1 MLNNYDFNHTE
12 NNNEMENEKLL
23 ELAALAECASS
34 HPISKSLQR
43 AYGKEL
49 DRSRV
54 SDIEEISGHGITARV
69 DGHAVANTYQP
80 LTPSGSHNNNK
91 KNPKNSK
98 KLAKKIG
105 AITLSAVLFGSVAAG
120 SFQAVNYF
128 SPVSKTTN
136 SSSQTS
142 KSNSSSASLL
152 KTTTTSDSSNK
163 GSLDVSDITTSAMP
177 SIVAI
182 TNKSV
187 QEVQDYFSQFGFRG
201 QGQAQTQ
208 ETESQGSGII
218 IGKNDTELLMVTN
231 NHVVEGADTLSV
243 CFIDNK
249 GYAANVKGTG
259 AENDIAVTAVPLD
272 SISDDTMSQIAVAS
286 IGDSDS
292 LKVGEQVV
300 AIGNALGYGQ
310 SVTTGI
316 VSAVNRALSNNSSD
330 TQDSN
335 SSSDDSSSAT
345 YIQTDAAINPGN
357 SGGALLN
364 MNGEVIGINSAKLA
378 STEVEGMGYAI
389 PISRVSD
396 IIDNLMNQTTRTK
409 VDSDKQGTI
418 GIKGINVTS
427 DVQEKYNLPEGIYVS
442 EVTSGSAAEKAG
454 ITSGSV
460 ITKFD
465 GKSVT
470 DIESLQDL
478 LQYYKAGETVE
489 LTLQVP
495 DSDSYKEK
503 TVSISLGSKS
513 DTSSDGNSQTNG
525 NGNSNDRQQGG
536 SYSPASAFSIR

>member
-1 MLNNYDFNHTE
+1 MMLNNYDFNHTE
-12 NNNEMENEKLL
+12 NNNEMENE
-23 ELAALAECASS
+23 
-34 HPISKSLQR
+34 
-43 AYGKEL
+43 
-49 DRSRV
+49 
-54 SDIEEISGHGITARV
+54 T
-69 DGHAVANTYQP
+69 NTYQP

-142 KSNSSSASLL
+142 KSNSSSTSLL

-187 QEVQDYFSQFGFRG
+187 QEVQDYFSQFGFGG
-201 QGQAQTQ
+201 QGQPQTQ

-218 IGKNDTELLMVTN
+218 IGKNDSELLMVTN

-243 CFIDNK
+243 CFIDNQV
-249 GYAANVKGTG
+249 YEANVKGTD
-259 AENDIAVTAVPLD
+259 AENDLAVIAVPLD

-316 VSAVNRALSNNSSD
+316 VSAVNRTLSSDSSD

-427 DVQEKYNLPEGIYVS
+427 DVQEKYGLPEGIYVS
-442 EVTSGSAAEKAG
+442 EVTSGSAADKAG

-478 LQYYKAGETVE
+478 LQYYEAGETVE

-495 DSDSYKEK
+495 DGDSYKEK
-503 TVSISLGSKS
+503 TVSITLGSKS
-513 DTSSDGNSQTNG
+513 DTSSDGNSQTERNE
-525 NGNSNDRQQGG
+525 NSNDRQQSG

>member
-1 MLNNYDFNHTE
+1 MMLNNYDFNHTE
-12 NNNEMENEKLL
+12 NNNEMENE
-23 ELAALAECASS
+23 
-34 HPISKSLQR
+34 
-43 AYGKEL
+43 
-49 DRSRV
+49 
-54 SDIEEISGHGITARV
+54 T
-69 DGHAVANTYQP
+69 NTYQP

-128 SPVSKTTN
+128 SPFSKTTGSSGSTASNN
-136 SSSQTS
+136 SSST
-142 KSNSSSASLL
+142 SLL
-152 KTTTTSDSSNK
+152 KTTAVSGSSNT

-187 QEVQDYFSQFGFRG
+187 QEVQDYFSQFGFGG
-201 QGQAQTQ
+201 QGQPQTQ

-218 IGKNDTELLMVTN
+218 IGKNDSELLMVTN

-243 CFIDNK
+243 CFIDNQV
-249 GYAANVKGTG
+249 YEAAIKGTDP
-259 AENDIAVTAVPLD
+259 ENDLAVIAVPLD
-272 SISDDTMSQIAVAS
+272 SISDDTMSKIAVAS

-316 VSAVNRALSNNSSD
+316 VSAVNRTLSSNSSD

-335 SSSDDSSSAT
+335 SSDDSSSAT

-364 MNGEVIGINSAKLA
+364 MDGEVVGINSAKLA

-503 TVSISLGSKS
+503 TVSITLGSKS
-513 DTSSDGNSQTNG
+513 ATSSDSNSQPERNE
-525 NGNSNDRQQGG
+525 NSNDRQQSG

>member
-12 NNNEMENEKLL
+12 NNNEMENE
-23 ELAALAECASS
+23 
-34 HPISKSLQR
+34 
-43 AYGKEL
+43 
-49 DRSRV
+49 
-54 SDIEEISGHGITARV
+54 T
-69 DGHAVANTYQP
+69 NTYQP

-142 KSNSSSASLL
+142 KSNSSSTSLL

-187 QEVQDYFSQFGFRG
+187 QEVQDYFSQFGFGG
-201 QGQAQTQ
+201 QGQTQTQ

-218 IGKNDTELLMVTN
+218 IGKNDSELLMVTN

-243 CFIDNK
+243 CFIDNQV
-249 GYAANVKGTG
+249 YEANVKGTD
-259 AENDIAVTAVPLD
+259 AENDLAVIAVPLD

-316 VSAVNRALSNNSSD
+316 VSAVNRTLSSDSSD

-478 LQYYKAGETVE
+478 LQYYEAGETVE

-495 DSDSYKEK
+495 DGDSYKEK
-503 TVSISLGSKS
+503 TVSITLGSKS
-513 DTSSDGNSQTNG
+513 DTSSDGNSQTERNE
-525 NGNSNDRQQGG
+525 NSNDRQQSG

>member
-12 NNNEMENEKLL
+12 NNNEMENE
-23 ELAALAECASS
+23 
-34 HPISKSLQR
+34 
-43 AYGKEL
+43 
-49 DRSRV
+49 
-54 SDIEEISGHGITARV
+54 T
-69 DGHAVANTYQP
+69 NTYQP

-187 QEVQDYFSQFGFRG
+187 QEVQDYFSQFGFGG
-201 QGQAQTQ
+201 QGQTQTQ

-249 GYAANVKGTG
+249 VYEANVKGTD
-259 AENDIAVTAVPLD
+259 AENDLAVIAVPLD

-495 DSDSYKEK
+495 NSDSYKEK
-503 TVSISLGSKS
+503 TVSITLGSKS

-525 NGNSNDRQQGG
+525 SANSNDRQQGG

>member
-1 MLNNYDFNHTE
+1 MMLNNYDFNHTE
-12 NNNEMENEKLL
+12 NNNEMENE
-23 ELAALAECASS
+23 
-34 HPISKSLQR
+34 
-43 AYGKEL
+43 
-49 DRSRV
+49 
-54 SDIEEISGHGITARV
+54 T
-69 DGHAVANTYQP
+69 NTYQP

-201 QGQAQTQ
+201 QGQTQTQ

-249 GYAANVKGTG
+249 VYEANVKGTD
-259 AENDIAVTAVPLD
+259 AENDLAVIAVPLD

-427 DVQEKYNLPEGIYVS
+427 DVQEKYNLPEGIYIS

>member
-1 MLNNYDFNHTE
+1 MLNNYDFTHTE
-12 NNNEMENEKLL
+12 NNNEMENE
-23 ELAALAECASS
+23 
-34 HPISKSLQR
+34 
-43 AYGKEL
+43 
-49 DRSRV
+49 
-54 SDIEEISGHGITARV
+54 T
-69 DGHAVANTYQP
+69 NTYQP

-201 QGQAQTQ
+201 QGQTQTQ

-249 GYAANVKGTG
+249 VYEANVKGTD
-259 AENDIAVTAVPLD
+259 AENDLAVIAVPLD

-513 DTSSDGNSQTNG
+513 DISSDGNSQTNG

>member
-1 MLNNYDFNHTE
+1 MMLNNYDFNHTE
-12 NNNEMENEKLL
+12 NNNEMENE
-23 ELAALAECASS
+23 
-34 HPISKSLQR
+34 
-43 AYGKEL
+43 
-49 DRSRV
+49 
-54 SDIEEISGHGITARV
+54 T
-69 DGHAVANTYQP
+69 NTYQP

-128 SPVSKTTN
+128 SPFSKTTGSSGSTASNN
-136 SSSQTS
+136 SSST
-142 KSNSSSASLL
+142 SLL
-152 KTTTTSDSSNK
+152 KTTAVSGSSNT

-187 QEVQDYFSQFGFRG
+187 QEVQDYFSQFGFGG
-201 QGQAQTQ
+201 QGQPQTQ

-218 IGKNDTELLMVTN
+218 IGKNDSELLMVTN

-243 CFIDNK
+243 CFIDNQV
-249 GYAANVKGTG
+249 YEAAIKGTDH
-259 AENDIAVTAVPLD
+259 ENDLAVIAVPLD
-272 SISDDTMSQIAVAS
+272 SISDDTMSKIAVAS

-316 VSAVNRALSNNSSD
+316 VSAVNRTLSSNSSD

-427 DVQEKYNLPEGIYVS
+427 DVQEKYNLPKGIYVS

-503 TVSISLGSKS
+503 TVSITLGSKS
-513 DTSSDGNSQTNG
+513 ATSSDSNSQPERNE
-525 NGNSNDRQQGG
+525 NSNDRQQGG

>member
-12 NNNEMENEKLL
+12 NNNEMENE
-23 ELAALAECASS
+23 
-34 HPISKSLQR
+34 
-43 AYGKEL
+43 
-49 DRSRV
+49 
-54 SDIEEISGHGITARV
+54 T
-69 DGHAVANTYQP
+69 NTYQP
-80 LTPSGSHNNNK
+80 LTPSGNHNDNK

-128 SPVSKTTN
+128 SPFSKTTGSSGSTTSNN
-136 SSSQTS
+136 SSST
-142 KSNSSSASLL
+142 SLL
-152 KTTTTSDSSNK
+152 KTTAVSGSSNT

-187 QEVQDYFSQFGFRG
+187 QEVQDYFSQFGFGG
-201 QGQAQTQ
+201 QGQTQTQ

-218 IGKNDTELLMVTN
+218 IGKNDSELLMVTN

-243 CFIDNK
+243 CFIDNQV
-249 GYAANVKGTG
+249 YEAAIKGTDP
-259 AENDIAVTAVPLD
+259 ENDLAVIAVPLD

-316 VSAVNRALSNNSSD
+316 VSAVNRTLSSDSSD

-427 DVQEKYNLPEGIYVS
+427 DVQEKYGLPEGIYVS
-442 EVTSGSAAEKAG
+442 EVTSGSAADKAG

-503 TVSISLGSKS
+503 TVSITLGSKS
-513 DTSSDGNSQTNG
+513 DTSSDGNSQTERNE
-525 NGNSNDRQQGG
+525 NSNDRQQSG

>member
-12 NNNEMENEKLL
+12 NNNEMENE
-23 ELAALAECASS
+23 
-34 HPISKSLQR
+34 
-43 AYGKEL
+43 
-49 DRSRV
+49 
-54 SDIEEISGHGITARV
+54 T
-69 DGHAVANTYQP
+69 NTYQP
-80 LTPSGSHNNNK
+80 LTPSGNHNDNK

-142 KSNSSSASLL
+142 KSNSSSTSLL

-187 QEVQDYFSQFGFRG
+187 QEVQDYFSQFGFGG
-201 QGQAQTQ
+201 QGQPQTQ

-218 IGKNDTELLMVTN
+218 IGKNDSELLMVTN

-243 CFIDNK
+243 CFIDNQV
-249 GYAANVKGTG
+249 YEANVKGTD
-259 AENDIAVTAVPLD
+259 AENDLAVIAVPLD

-316 VSAVNRALSNNSSD
+316 VSAVNRTLSSDSSD

-495 DSDSYKEK
+495 DGDSYKEK
-503 TVSISLGSKS
+503 TVSITLGSKS
-513 DTSSDGNSQTNG
+513 DTSSDGNSQTERNE
-525 NGNSNDRQQGG
+525 NSNDRQQSG

>member
-12 NNNEMENEKLL
+12 NNNEMENE
-23 ELAALAECASS
+23 
-34 HPISKSLQR
+34 
-43 AYGKEL
+43 
-49 DRSRV
+49 
-54 SDIEEISGHGITARV
+54 T
-69 DGHAVANTYQP
+69 NTYQP
-80 LTPSGSHNNNK
+80 LTPSGNHNDNK

-128 SPVSKTTN
+128 SPFSKTTGSSGSTASNN
-136 SSSQTS
+136 SSST
-142 KSNSSSASLL
+142 SLL
-152 KTTTTSDSSNK
+152 KTTAVSGSSNT

-187 QEVQDYFSQFGFRG
+187 QEVQDYFSQFGFGG
-201 QGQAQTQ
+201 QGQTQTQ

-218 IGKNDTELLMVTN
+218 IGKNDSELLMVTN

-243 CFIDNK
+243 CFIDNQV
-249 GYAANVKGTG
+249 YEAAIKGTDP
-259 AENDIAVTAVPLD
+259 ENDLAVIAVPLD

-316 VSAVNRALSNNSSD
+316 VSAVNRTLSSDSSD

-503 TVSISLGSKS
+503 TVSITLGSKS
-513 DTSSDGNSQTNG
+513 DTSSDGNSQTERNE
-525 NGNSNDRQQGG
+525 NSNDRQQGD

>member
-1 MLNNYDFNHTE
+1 MMLNNYDFNHTE
-12 NNNEMENEKLL
+12 NNNEMENE
-23 ELAALAECASS
+23 
-34 HPISKSLQR
+34 
-43 AYGKEL
+43 
-49 DRSRV
+49 
-54 SDIEEISGHGITARV
+54 T
-69 DGHAVANTYQP
+69 NTYQP

-128 SPVSKTTN
+128 SPFSKTTGSSGSTASNN
-136 SSSQTS
+136 SSST
-142 KSNSSSASLL
+142 SLL
-152 KTTTTSDSSNK
+152 KTTAVSGSSNT

-187 QEVQDYFSQFGFRG
+187 QEVQDYFSQFGFGG
-201 QGQAQTQ
+201 QGQPQTQ

-218 IGKNDTELLMVTN
+218 IGKNDSELLMVTN

-243 CFIDNK
+243 CFIDNQV
-249 GYAANVKGTG
+249 YEAAIKGTDP
-259 AENDIAVTAVPLD
+259 ENDLAVIAVPLD
-272 SISDDTMSQIAVAS
+272 SISDDTMSKIAVAS

-316 VSAVNRALSNNSSD
+316 VSAVNRTLSSNSSD

-335 SSSDDSSSAT
+335 SSDDSSSAT

-503 TVSISLGSKS
+503 TVSITLGSKS
-513 DTSSDGNSQTNG
+513 ATSSDSNSQPER
-525 NGNSNDRQQGG
+525 NDRQQSG

>member
-1 MLNNYDFNHTE
+1 MMLNNYDFNHTE
-12 NNNEMENEKLL
+12 NNNEMENE
-23 ELAALAECASS
+23 
-34 HPISKSLQR
+34 
-43 AYGKEL
+43 
-49 DRSRV
+49 
-54 SDIEEISGHGITARV
+54 T
-69 DGHAVANTYQP
+69 NTYQP

-128 SPVSKTTN
+128 SPFSKTTGSSGSTTSNN
-136 SSSQTS
+136 SSST
-142 KSNSSSASLL
+142 SLL
-152 KTTTTSDSSNK
+152 KTTAVSGSSNT

-187 QEVQDYFSQFGFRG
+187 QEVQDYFSQFGFGG
-201 QGQAQTQ
+201 QGQPQTQ

-218 IGKNDTELLMVTN
+218 IGKNDSELLMVTN

-243 CFIDNK
+243 CFIDNQV
-249 GYAANVKGTG
+249 YEANVKGTD
-259 AENDIAVTAVPLD
+259 AENDLAVIAVPLD

-316 VSAVNRALSNNSSD
+316 VSAVNRTLSSDSSD

-503 TVSISLGSKS
+503 TVSITLGSKS
-513 DTSSDGNSQTNG
+513 ATSSDSNSQPERNE
-525 NGNSNDRQQGG
+525 NSNDRQQGG

>member
-12 NNNEMENEKLL
+12 NNNEMENE
-23 ELAALAECASS
+23 
-34 HPISKSLQR
+34 
-43 AYGKEL
+43 
-49 DRSRV
+49 
-54 SDIEEISGHGITARV
+54 T
-69 DGHAVANTYQP
+69 NTYQP

-128 SPVSKTTN
+128 SPFSKTTGSSGSTASNN
-136 SSSQTS
+136 SSST
-142 KSNSSSASLL
+142 SLL
-152 KTTTTSDSSNK
+152 KTTAVSGSSNT

-187 QEVQDYFSQFGFRG
+187 QEVQDYFSQFGFGG
-201 QGQAQTQ
+201 QGQPQTQ

-218 IGKNDTELLMVTN
+218 IGKNDSELLMVTN

-243 CFIDNK
+243 CFIDNQV
-249 GYAANVKGTG
+249 YEAAIKGTDP
-259 AENDIAVTAVPLD
+259 ENDLAVIAVPLD
-272 SISDDTMSQIAVAS
+272 SISDDTMSKIAVAS

-316 VSAVNRALSNNSSD
+316 VSAVNRTLSSNSSD

-335 SSSDDSSSAT
+335 SSDDSSSAT

-495 DSDSYKEK
+495 DMW
-503 TVSISLGSKS
+503 
-513 DTSSDGNSQTNG
+513 
-525 NGNSNDRQQGG
+525 R
-536 SYSPASAFSIR
+536 

>member
-12 NNNEMENEKLL
+12 NNNEMKNETN
-23 ELAALAECASS
+23 A
-34 HPISKSLQR
+34 
-43 AYGKEL
+43 
-49 DRSRV
+49 
-54 SDIEEISGHGITARV
+54 
-69 DGHAVANTYQP
+69 YQP
-80 LTPSGSHNNNK
+80 LTPSGNHNDNK

-128 SPVSKTTN
+128 SPFSKTTN
-136 SSSQTS
+136 SSGSTTS
-142 KSNSSSASLL
+142 NNSSSTSLL
-152 KTTTTSDSSNK
+152 KTTAVSGSSNT

-187 QEVQDYFSQFGFRG
+187 QEVQDYFSQFGFGG
-201 QGQAQTQ
+201 QGQTQTQ

-218 IGKNDTELLMVTN
+218 IGKNDSELLMVTN

-243 CFIDNK
+243 CFIDNQV
-249 GYAANVKGTG
+249 YEAAIKGTDP
-259 AENDIAVTAVPLD
+259 ENDLAVIAVPLD

-316 VSAVNRALSNNSSD
+316 VSAVNRTLSSDSSD

-335 SSSDDSSSAT
+335 SSDDSSSAI

-442 EVTSGSAAEKAG
+442 EVTSGSAADKAG

-478 LQYYKAGETVE
+478 LQYYEAGETVE

-495 DSDSYKEK
+495 DGDSYKEK
-503 TVSISLGSKS
+503 TVSITLGSKS
-513 DTSSDGNSQTNG
+513 DTSSDGNSQTERNE
-525 NGNSNDRQQGG
+525 NSNDRQQSG

>member
-1 MLNNYDFNHTE
+1 MMLNNYDFNHTE
-12 NNNEMENEKLL
+12 NNNEMENE
-23 ELAALAECASS
+23 
-34 HPISKSLQR
+34 
-43 AYGKEL
+43 
-49 DRSRV
+49 
-54 SDIEEISGHGITARV
+54 T
-69 DGHAVANTYQP
+69 NTYQP

-128 SPVSKTTN
+128 SPFSKTTGSSGSTASNN
-136 SSSQTS
+136 SSST
-142 KSNSSSASLL
+142 SLL
-152 KTTTTSDSSNK
+152 KTTAVSGSSNT

-187 QEVQDYFSQFGFRG
+187 QEVQDYFSQFGFGG
-201 QGQAQTQ
+201 QGQPQTQ

-218 IGKNDTELLMVTN
+218 IGKNDSELLMVTN

-243 CFIDNK
+243 CFIDNQV
-249 GYAANVKGTG
+249 YEAAIKGTDP
-259 AENDIAVTAVPLD
+259 ENDLAVIAVPLD
-272 SISDDTMSQIAVAS
+272 SISDDTMSKIAVAS

-316 VSAVNRALSNNSSD
+316 VSAVNRTLSSNSSD

-335 SSSDDSSSAT
+335 SSDDSSSAT

-389 PISRVSD
+389 SMNDAYDTIEE
-396 IIDNLMNQTTRTK
+396 LMNETTRTK
-409 VDSDKQGTI
+409 VSDDEKASLGISGT
-418 GIKGINVTS
+418 GVS
-427 DVQEKYNLPEGIYVS
+427 DE
-442 EVTSGSAAEKAG
+442 AAEAYGIPSGVFVSQVTEGGAAEQAG
-454 ITSGSV
+454 ITANSI
-460 ITKFD
+460 ITAFD
-465 GKSVT
+465 GKSVS
-470 DIESLQDL
+470 DISELKSRLE
-478 LQYYKAGETVE
+478 YYKAGEEVE
-489 LTLQVP
+489 VTLQVP
-495 DSDSYKEK
+495 DGNGYTEKNVTVTLGKADSSTSGSSLQSGSDESQDQNQGQDSYNYG
-503 TVSISLGSKS
+503 GSDDNS
-513 DTSSDGNSQTNG
+513 GNYFRFSNSQK
-525 NGNSNDRQQGG
+525 S
-536 SYSPASAFSIR
+536 F

>member
-12 NNNEMENEKLL
+12 NNNEMENE
-23 ELAALAECASS
+23 
-34 HPISKSLQR
+34 
-43 AYGKEL
+43 
-49 DRSRV
+49 
-54 SDIEEISGHGITARV
+54 T
-69 DGHAVANTYQP
+69 NTYQP

-128 SPVSKTTN
+128 SPFSKTTGSSGSTASNN
-136 SSSQTS
+136 SSST
-142 KSNSSSASLL
+142 SLL
-152 KTTTTSDSSNK
+152 KTTAVSGSSNT

-187 QEVQDYFSQFGFRG
+187 QEVQDYFSQFGFGG
-201 QGQAQTQ
+201 QGQPQTQ

-218 IGKNDTELLMVTN
+218 IGKNDSELLMVTN

-243 CFIDNK
+243 CFIDNQV
-249 GYAANVKGTG
+249 YEAAIKGTDP
-259 AENDIAVTAVPLD
+259 ENDLAVIAVPLD
-272 SISDDTMSQIAVAS
+272 SISDDTMSKIAVAS

-316 VSAVNRALSNNSSD
+316 VSAVNRTLSSDSSD

-503 TVSISLGSKS
+503 TVSITLGSKS
-513 DTSSDGNSQTNG
+513 ATSSDSNSQPERNE
-525 NGNSNDRQQGG
+525 NSNDRQQGD

>member
-1 MLNNYDFNHTE
+1 MMLNNYDFNHTE
-12 NNNEMENEKLL
+12 NNNEMENE
-23 ELAALAECASS
+23 
-34 HPISKSLQR
+34 
-43 AYGKEL
+43 
-49 DRSRV
+49 
-54 SDIEEISGHGITARV
+54 T
-69 DGHAVANTYQP
+69 NTYQP

-142 KSNSSSASLL
+142 KSNSSSTSLL

-187 QEVQDYFSQFGFRG
+187 QEVQDYFSQFGFGG
-201 QGQAQTQ
+201 QGQTQTQ

-218 IGKNDTELLMVTN
+218 IGKNDSELLMVTN

-243 CFIDNK
+243 CFIDNQV
-249 GYAANVKGTG
+249 YEANVKGTD
-259 AENDIAVTAVPLD
+259 AENDLAVIAVPLD

-316 VSAVNRALSNNSSD
+316 VSAVNRTLSSDSSD

-427 DVQEKYNLPEGIYVS
+427 DVQEKYGLPEGIYVS
-442 EVTSGSAAEKAG
+442 EVTSGSAADKAG

-495 DSDSYKEK
+495 DGDSYKEK
-503 TVSISLGSKS
+503 TVSITLGSKS
-513 DTSSDGNSQTNG
+513 DTSSDGNSQTERNE
-525 NGNSNDRQQGG
+525 NSNDRQQSG

>member
-12 NNNEMENEKLL
+12 NNNEMENE
-23 ELAALAECASS
+23 
-34 HPISKSLQR
+34 
-43 AYGKEL
+43 
-49 DRSRV
+49 
-54 SDIEEISGHGITARV
+54 T
-69 DGHAVANTYQP
+69 NTYQP

-128 SPVSKTTN
+128 SPFSKTTGSSGSTASNN
-136 SSSQTS
+136 SSST
-142 KSNSSSASLL
+142 SLL
-152 KTTTTSDSSNK
+152 KTTAVSGSSNS

-187 QEVQDYFSQFGFRG
+187 QEVQDYFSQFGFGG
-201 QGQAQTQ
+201 QGQPQTQ

-218 IGKNDTELLMVTN
+218 IGKNDSELLMVTN

-243 CFIDNK
+243 CFIDNQV
-249 GYAANVKGTG
+249 YEAAIKGTDP
-259 AENDIAVTAVPLD
+259 ENDLAVIAVPLD
-272 SISDDTMSQIAVAS
+272 SISDDTMSKIAVAS

-316 VSAVNRALSNNSSD
+316 VSAVNRTLSSDSSD

-335 SSSDDSSSAT
+335 SSDDSSSAT

-503 TVSISLGSKS
+503 TVSITLGSKS
-513 DTSSDGNSQTNG
+513 ATSSDSNSQPERNE
-525 NGNSNDRQQGG
+525 NSNDRQQSG

>member
-1 MLNNYDFNHTE
+1 MMLNNYDFNHTE
-12 NNNEMENEKLL
+12 NNNEMENE
-23 ELAALAECASS
+23 
-34 HPISKSLQR
+34 
-43 AYGKEL
+43 
-49 DRSRV
+49 
-54 SDIEEISGHGITARV
+54 T
-69 DGHAVANTYQP
+69 NTYQP

-128 SPVSKTTN
+128 SPFSKTTGSSGSTASNN
-136 SSSQTS
+136 SSST
-142 KSNSSSASLL
+142 SLL
-152 KTTTTSDSSNK
+152 KTTAVSGSSNT

-187 QEVQDYFSQFGFRG
+187 QEVQDYFSQFGFGG
-201 QGQAQTQ
+201 QGQPQTQ

-218 IGKNDTELLMVTN
+218 IGKNDSELLMVTN

-243 CFIDNK
+243 CFIDNQV
-249 GYAANVKGTG
+249 YEAAIKGTDP
-259 AENDIAVTAVPLD
+259 ENDLAVIAVPLD
-272 SISDDTMSQIAVAS
+272 SISDDTMSKIAVAS

-316 VSAVNRALSNNSSD
+316 VSAVNRTLSSNSSD

-427 DVQEKYNLPEGIYVS
+427 DVQEKYNLPKGIYVS

-503 TVSISLGSKS
+503 TVSITLGSKS
-513 DTSSDGNSQTNG
+513 ATSSDSNSQPE
-525 NGNSNDRQQGG
+525 RKK
-536 SYSPASAFSIR
+536 

>member
-12 NNNEMENEKLL
+12 NNNEIENE
-23 ELAALAECASS
+23 
-34 HPISKSLQR
+34 
-43 AYGKEL
+43 
-49 DRSRV
+49 
-54 SDIEEISGHGITARV
+54 T
-69 DGHAVANTYQP
+69 NTYQP

-128 SPVSKTTN
+128 SPFSKTTGSSGSTASNN
-136 SSSQTS
+136 SSST
-142 KSNSSSASLL
+142 SLL
-152 KTTTTSDSSNK
+152 KTTAVSGSSNT

-187 QEVQDYFSQFGFRG
+187 QEVQDYFSQFGFGG
-201 QGQAQTQ
+201 QGQPQTQ

-218 IGKNDTELLMVTN
+218 IGKNDSELLMVTN

-243 CFIDNK
+243 CFIDNQV
-249 GYAANVKGTG
+249 YEAAIKGTDP
-259 AENDIAVTAVPLD
+259 ENDLAVIAVPLD
-272 SISDDTMSQIAVAS
+272 SISDDTMSKIAVAS

-316 VSAVNRALSNNSSD
+316 VSAVNRTLSSDSSD

-335 SSSDDSSSAT
+335 SSDDSSSAT

-503 TVSISLGSKS
+503 TVSITLGSKS
-513 DTSSDGNSQTNG
+513 ATSSDSNSQPERNE
-525 NGNSNDRQQGG
+525 NSNDRQQSG

>member
-1 MLNNYDFNHTE
+1 MMLNNYDFNHTE
-12 NNNEMENEKLL
+12 NNNEMENE
-23 ELAALAECASS
+23 
-34 HPISKSLQR
+34 
-43 AYGKEL
+43 
-49 DRSRV
+49 
-54 SDIEEISGHGITARV
+54 T
-69 DGHAVANTYQP
+69 NTYQP

-128 SPVSKTTN
+128 SPFSKTTGSSDSTASNN
-136 SSSQTS
+136 SSST
-142 KSNSSSASLL
+142 SLL
-152 KTTTTSDSSNK
+152 KTTAVSGSSNT

-187 QEVQDYFSQFGFRG
+187 QEVQDYFSQFGFGG
-201 QGQAQTQ
+201 QGQPQTQ

-218 IGKNDTELLMVTN
+218 IGKNDSELLMVTN

-243 CFIDNK
+243 CFIDNQV
-249 GYAANVKGTG
+249 YEAAIKGTDP
-259 AENDIAVTAVPLD
+259 ENDLAVIAVPLD
-272 SISDDTMSQIAVAS
+272 SISDDTMSKIAVAS

-316 VSAVNRALSNNSSD
+316 VSAVNRTLSSDSSD

-335 SSSDDSSSAT
+335 SSSNDSSSAT

-427 DVQEKYNLPEGIYVS
+427 DVQEKYNLPKGIYVS

-503 TVSISLGSKS
+503 TVSITLGSKS
-513 DTSSDGNSQTNG
+513 ATSSDSNSQPERNE
-525 NGNSNDRQQGG
+525 NSNDRQQGG

>member
-12 NNNEMENEKLL
+12 NNNEMENE
-23 ELAALAECASS
+23 
-34 HPISKSLQR
+34 R
-43 AYGKEL
+43 
-49 DRSRV
+49 
-54 SDIEEISGHGITARV
+54 
-69 DGHAVANTYQP
+69 NTYQP
-80 LTPSGSHNNNK
+80 LTPSGNHNDNK

-128 SPVSKTTN
+128 SPFSKTTSSSGSASSNN
-136 SSSQTS
+136 SSST
-142 KSNSSSASLL
+142 SLL
-152 KTTTTSDSSNK
+152 KTTAVSGSSNT

-187 QEVQDYFSQFGFRG
+187 QEVQDYFSQFGFGG
-201 QGQAQTQ
+201 QGQTQTQ

-218 IGKNDTELLMVTN
+218 IGKNDSELLMVTN

-243 CFIDNK
+243 CFIDNQV
-249 GYAANVKGTG
+249 YEAAIKGTDP
-259 AENDIAVTAVPLD
+259 ENDLAVIAVPLD

-316 VSAVNRALSNNSSD
+316 VSAVNRTLSNDSSD
-330 TQDSN
+330 TQDSEA
-335 SSSDDSSSAT
+335 SSGDSSSAT

-396 IIDNLMNQTTRTK
+396 IIDDLMNQTTRTK

-427 DVQEKYNLPEGIYVS
+427 DVQEKYGLPEGIYVS
-442 EVTSGSAAEKAG
+442 EVTSGSAADKAG

-465 GKSVT
+465 GKSVN

-478 LQYYKAGETVE
+478 LQYYEAGETVE

-503 TVSISLGSKS
+503 TVSITLGNKS
-513 DTSSDGNSQTNG
+513 DTSSDGNSQTERNE
-525 NGNSNDRQQGG
+525 NSNDRQQGD

>member
-1 MLNNYDFNHTE
+1 MMLNNYDFNHTE
-12 NNNEMENEKLL
+12 NNNEMENE
-23 ELAALAECASS
+23 
-34 HPISKSLQR
+34 
-43 AYGKEL
+43 
-49 DRSRV
+49 
-54 SDIEEISGHGITARV
+54 T
-69 DGHAVANTYQP
+69 NTYQP

-128 SPVSKTTN
+128 SPFSKTTGSSGSTASNN
-136 SSSQTS
+136 SSST
-142 KSNSSSASLL
+142 SLL
-152 KTTTTSDSSNK
+152 KTTAVSGSSNT

-187 QEVQDYFSQFGFRG
+187 QEVQDYFSQFGFGG
-201 QGQAQTQ
+201 QGQPQTQ

-218 IGKNDTELLMVTN
+218 IGKNDSELLMVTN

-243 CFIDNK
+243 CFIDNQV
-249 GYAANVKGTG
+249 YEAAIKGTDP
-259 AENDIAVTAVPLD
+259 ENDLAVIAVPLD
-272 SISDDTMSQIAVAS
+272 SISDDTMSKLAVAS

-316 VSAVNRALSNNSSD
+316 VSAVNRTLSSNSSD

-335 SSSDDSSSAT
+335 SSDDSSSAT

-427 DVQEKYNLPEGIYVS
+427 DDQEKYNLPEGIYVS

-503 TVSISLGSKS
+503 TVSITLGSKS
-513 DTSSDGNSQTNG
+513 ATSSDSNSQPERNE
-525 NGNSNDRQQGG
+525 NSNDRQQSG